1 VDVTVA
7 PDERFERRG
16 EHLVTVA
23 RISATRAMLGGE
35 VTVPSLEGE
44 QAVEVPAGAQPGERV
59 VLDGLGLPRLRGR
72 GRGDQHVVLDVV
84 VPGALGDEQRELAE
98 RLEATL
104 SAEQLEP
111 RPGAQGRWRR
121 RRRARRA

>member
-1 VDVTVA
+1 
-7 PDERFERRG
+7 
-16 EHLVTVA
+16 
-23 RISATRAMLGGE
+23 MLGGE

-44 QAVEVPAGAQPGERV
+44 REVEVPAGAQPGERV

-104 SAEQLEP
+104 SAEHLEP
-111 RPGAQGRWRR
+111 SPGAQGRWRR
-121 RRRARRA
+121 RRRARPA